1 MWSEFISTNTK
12 KLFGLI
18 FSTNS
23 EKNAILDPFSCM
35 VRLAI
40 LNFKPNGTK
49 ISFAHNKISYH
60 EPCILQGTIRW
71 SQGDNREDLHNLFQP
86 IKKALLWYDYNDS
99 KIEFI
104 FKLSERGINKLE
116 GSYTYNSLITHS
128 LEHYRDYINKHYQNQ
143 NGDKEKRIKK
153 DLTTDNSENKD
164 NKIFKELRELWS
176 DNEINIIFNILKEMK
191 DNRNKNN
198 CSALIDAIESI
209 LTHKEYTVR
218 DIIIQ
223 NTTML
228 E

>member
-1 MWSEFISTNTK
+1 MWSEFISTNTRK
-12 KLFGLI
+12 FINYI
-18 FSTNS
+18 FKSNN

-35 VRLAI
+35 IRLAI
-40 LNFKPNGTK
+40 LNFKPVGTK

-60 EPCILQGTIRW
+60 EPCVLQGTIRW

-86 IKKALLWYDYNDS
+86 IKKALLWYDYKES

-116 GSYTYNSLITHS
+116 RSYTYNSLITHS
-128 LEHYRDYINKHYQNQ
+128 LEHYREYINNHYRS
-143 NGDKEKRIKK
+143 KEIKK
-153 DLTTDNSENKD
+153 DSSNDSENHD

-176 DNEINIIFNILKEMK
+176 DNEINIIFNILKEMN
-191 DNRNKNN
+191 DNKNKNN

-223 NTTML
+223 NTTLL